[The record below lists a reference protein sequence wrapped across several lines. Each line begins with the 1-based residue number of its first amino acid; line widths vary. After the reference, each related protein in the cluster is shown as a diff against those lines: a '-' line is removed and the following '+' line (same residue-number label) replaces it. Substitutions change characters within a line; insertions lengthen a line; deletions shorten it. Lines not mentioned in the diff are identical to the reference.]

1 MRLIQGNARGFFL
14 SSPGE
19 GIYSRLASRLPCGC
33 TMPYRLNINGVSHE
47 VNVPS
52 EMPLLWVLRDEL
64 GLVGTKFGCGKGL
77 CGACTVHV
85 DGAAQRSC
93 QLPVGRIGHAKIHTI
108 EHIGATAI
116 GERLQQ
122 AWLQIDVMQ
131 CGYCQAGQ
139 IMSASALLGKTPK
152 PDTEQLHAAMAG
164 NICRCGCY
172 NRIRSAIR
180 IAAGMATPAEESGRV
195 A

>member
-1 MRLIQGNARGFFL
+1 MR
-14 SSPGE
+14 
-19 GIYSRLASRLPCGC
+19 
-33 TMPYRLNINGVSHE
+33 YRLNVNDASRE
-47 VNVPS
+47 VDVPP

-64 GLVGTKFGCGKGL
+64 GLVGAKYGCGAGL

-85 DGAAQRSC
+85 NGAAQRSC
-93 QLPVGRIGHAKIHTI
+93 QLKVADVGQAKIHTI
-108 EHIGATAI
+108 EHIGATAV

-122 AWLQIDVMQ
+122 AWLKIDVMQ

-139 IMSASALLGKTPK
+139 IMSACALLGRTARPS
-152 PDTEQLHAAMAG
+152 DAEINAAMAG

-172 NRIRSAIR
+172 HRIRSAIR
-180 IAAGMATPAEESGRV
+180 IAAGLAEEGGHD

>member
-1 MRLIQGNARGFFL
+1 MR
-14 SSPGE
+14 
-19 GIYSRLASRLPCGC
+19 
-33 TMPYRLNINGVSHE
+33 YRLHINGTVRE
-47 VNVPS
+47 VDVPS
-52 EMPLLWVLRDEL
+52 EMPLLWVLRGEL
-64 GLVGTKFGCGKGL
+64 GLVGAKYGCGVGL

-85 DGAAQRSC
+85 EGAAQRSC
-93 QLPVGRIGHAKIHTI
+93 QLPVSRVGAARIQTI
-108 EHIGATAI
+108 EHIGTTAI

-122 AWLQIDVMQ
+122 AWLKIDVMQ

-139 IMSASALLGKTPK
+139 IMSACALLGRIAQPS
-152 PDTEQLHAAMAG
+152 DAEINAAMAG

-180 IAAGMATPAEESGRV
+180 IAAGMDEEGGHV

>member
-1 MRLIQGNARGFFL
+1 MQ
-14 SSPGE
+14 
-19 GIYSRLASRLPCGC
+19 
-33 TMPYRLNINGVSHE
+33 YRLDINGATHE
-47 VNVPS
+47 VDVPP
-52 EMPLLWVLRDEL
+52 EMPLLWVLRGEL
-64 GLVGTKFGCGKGL
+64 GLLGAKYGCGVGL

-93 QLPVGRIGHAKIHTI
+93 QLPVSRVGAARIHTI

-116 GERLQQ
+116 GARLQQ
-122 AWLQIDVMQ
+122 AWLKIDVMQ

-139 IMSASALLGKTPK
+139 IMSACALLGRSAQPS
-152 PDTEQLHAAMAG
+152 EAQINSAMAG
-164 NICRCGCY
+164 NLCRCGCY

-180 IAAGMATPAEESGRV
+180 IAAGMEEEGGRV

>member
-1 MRLIQGNARGFFL
+1 
-14 SSPGE
+14 
-19 GIYSRLASRLPCGC
+19 
-33 TMPYRLNINGVSHE
+33 MPYRLNINGVSHE

-93 QLPVGRIGHAKIHTI
+93 QLPVGRVGHAKIHTI

-139 IMSASALLGKTPK
+139 IMSACALLGKTPK

-180 IAAGMATPAEESGRV
+180 IAAGMATPAQESGRV

>member
-1 MRLIQGNARGFFL
+1 MR
-14 SSPGE
+14 
-19 GIYSRLASRLPCGC
+19 
-33 TMPYRLNINGVSHE
+33 YRLDINGAIRE
-47 VNVPS
+47 VDVPP
-52 EMPLLWVLRDEL
+52 EMPLLWVLRGEL
-64 GLVGTKFGCGKGL
+64 GLMGTKYGCGEGL

-93 QLPVGRIGHAKIHTI
+93 QLPVSRIGQAKIQTI
-108 EHIGATAI
+108 EHIGETAA

-122 AWLQIDVMQ
+122 AWLEIDVMQ

-139 IMSASALLGKTPK
+139 IMSACALLGQK
-152 PDTEQLHAAMAG
+152 PQPSEADINTAMAG

-180 IAAGMATPAEESGRV
+180 IAAGMEEGSHV

>member
-1 MRLIQGNARGFFL
+1 
-14 SSPGE
+14 
-19 GIYSRLASRLPCGC
+19 
-33 TMPYRLNINGVSHE
+33 MPYRLNINGV
-47 VNVPS
+47 VRQVDVPQ

-85 DGAAQRSC
+85 DGVAQRSC
-93 QLPVGRIGHAKIHTI
+93 QLQVGSVGRAKIHTI
-108 EHIGATAI
+108 EHIGGTEVGA
-116 GERLQQ
+116 RLQQ

-139 IMSASALLGKTPK
+139 IMSACALLEQTAK
-152 PDTEQLHAAMAG
+152 PSNDQINTAMAG
-164 NICRCGCY
+164 NICRCACY

-180 IAAGMATPAEESGRV
+180 IAAGMEEETGRV

>member
-1 MRLIQGNARGFFL
+1 MR
-14 SSPGE
+14 
-19 GIYSRLASRLPCGC
+19 
-33 TMPYRLNINGVSHE
+33 YRLDINGAVRE
-47 VNVPS
+47 VDVPP
-52 EMPLLWVLRDEL
+52 EMPLLWVLRGEL
-64 GLVGTKFGCGKGL
+64 GLLGAKYGCGAGL

-93 QLPVGRIGHAKIHTI
+93 QLPVSQVGAARIHTI
-108 EHIGATAI
+108 EHIGTTAT
-116 GERLQQ
+116 GKRLQQ
-122 AWLQIDVMQ
+122 AWLKIDVMQ

-139 IMSASALLGKTPK
+139 IMSACALLGRTARPN
-152 PDTEQLHAAMAG
+152 DAEINAAMAG

-180 IAAGMATPAEESGRV
+180 IAAGMEEEGGRV

>member
-1 MRLIQGNARGFFL
+1 
-14 SSPGE
+14 
-19 GIYSRLASRLPCGC
+19 
-33 TMPYRLNINGVSHE
+33 MPYRLSINGTIRQVE
-47 VNVPS
+47 APAG
-52 EMPLLWVLRDEL
+52 MPLLWVLRNEL
-64 GLVGTKFGCGKGL
+64 GLLGTKYGCGKGL

-85 DGAAQRSC
+85 NGTAQRSC
-93 QLPVGRIGHAKIHTI
+93 QLPVGSLAQAKIHTI
-108 EHIGATAI
+108 EHLGTTEIGA
-116 GERLQQ
+116 RLQQ

-139 IMSASALLGKTPK
+139 IMSAAALLGQTARPN
-152 PDTEQLHAAMAG
+152 DDQLDAWMTG

-180 IAAGMATPAEESGRV
+180 IAAGMAEEDSRV

>member
-1 MRLIQGNARGFFL
+1 MSAGGG
-14 SSPGE
+14 P
-19 GIYSRLASRLPCGC
+19 
-33 TMPYRLNINGVSHE
+33 MPYRLDINGVTRE
-47 VNVPS
+47 VDVPR
-52 EMPLLWVLRDEL
+52 EMPLLWVLRGEL

-93 QLPVGRIGHAKIHTI
+93 QLPVGRVGEAKIATI
-108 EHIGATAI
+108 EHVGSTAVGA
-116 GERLQQ
+116 RLQQ

-139 IMSASALLGKTPK
+139 IMSACALLGQTARPS
-152 PDTEQLHAAMAG
+152 DEQINSAMTG
-164 NICRCGCY
+164 NICRCACY
-172 NRIRSAIR
+172 NRIRSASR
-180 IAAGMATPAEESGRV
+180 IAAGMEEESGHV

>member
-1 MRLIQGNARGFFL
+1 MR
-14 SSPGE
+14 
-19 GIYSRLASRLPCGC
+19 
-33 TMPYRLNINGVSHE
+33 YRLDINGV
-47 VNVPS
+47 VRQVDVPP

-64 GLVGTKFGCGKGL
+64 GLVGAKYGCGAGL

-93 QLPVGRIGHAKIHTI
+93 QLQVGQVAKARIHTI
-108 EHIGATAI
+108 EHIGTTAV
-116 GERLQQ
+116 GERLQR
-122 AWLQIDVMQ
+122 AWLKIDVMQ

-139 IMSASALLGKTPK
+139 IMSACALLGRTAQPS
-152 PDTEQLHAAMAG
+152 DAEINAAMAG

-180 IAAGMATPAEESGRV
+180 IAAGMEEERGRV
-195 A
+195 T

>member
-1 MRLIQGNARGFFL
+1 
-14 SSPGE
+14 
-19 GIYSRLASRLPCGC
+19 
-33 TMPYRLNINGVSHE
+33 MPYRLNINGAIRQVD
-47 VNVPS
+47 VPP

-85 DGAAQRSC
+85 NGQAQRSC
-93 QLPVGRIGHAKIHTI
+93 QLPVGSVGQAKIHTI
-108 EHIGATAI
+108 ERVGETPIGA
-116 GERLQQ
+116 RLQA
-122 AWLQIDVMQ
+122 AWLKIDVMQ

-139 IMSASALLGKTPK
+139 IMSACALLGQAAQPSN
-152 PDTEQLHAAMAG
+152 DQINSAMAG

-180 IAAGMATPAEESGRV
+180 IAAGMEEESGHV

>member
-1 MRLIQGNARGFFL
+1 
-14 SSPGE
+14 
-19 GIYSRLASRLPCGC
+19 
-33 TMPYRLNINGVSHE
+33 MPYRLDINGAIRQVD
-47 VNVPS
+47 VPPD
-52 EMPLLWVLRDEL
+52 MPLLWVLRDEL
-64 GLVGTKFGCGKGL
+64 GLVGTKYGCGKGL

-85 DGAAQRSC
+85 NGAAQRSC
-93 QLPVGRIGHAKIHTI
+93 QLPVGSVGHARIHTI
-108 EHIGATAI
+108 EHIGGTTL

-122 AWLQIDVMQ
+122 AWLKIDVMQ

-139 IMSASALLGKTPK
+139 IMSACALLGRV
-152 PDTEQLHAAMAG
+152 EQPSNDQINSAMAG

-180 IAAGMATPAEESGRV
+180 IAAGIEEETGRV